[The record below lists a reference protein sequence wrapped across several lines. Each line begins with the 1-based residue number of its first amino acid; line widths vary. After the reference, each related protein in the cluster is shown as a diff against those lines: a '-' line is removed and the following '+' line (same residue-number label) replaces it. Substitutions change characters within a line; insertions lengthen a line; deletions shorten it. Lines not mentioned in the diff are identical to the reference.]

1 MEGISEHVQRKL
13 EQVFE
18 EATDLAVEAVLAGWD
33 RKTPLHFS
41 QIEAGARRLASLWS
55 CRIQEWAAREMTAE
69 APDTAACPTCG
80 EVCSLEVE
88 ARTIQST
95 DGPVPILEWKGTCT
109 RCRRDF
115 FPSAR
120 SAGAGQP
127 RTDTG
132 DGSADRACGV
142 GDAIQQASGAGA
154 EACRRKCHLAEH
166 DPARDLSGRHG
177 TGGVAGRRR
186 GSRAGRGS

>member
-1 MEGISEHVQRKL
+1 MEGIPEHVQRKL

-18 EATDLAVEAVLAGWD
+18 DATDLAVETVLAGWD
-33 RKTPLHFS
+33 RKTPLH
-41 QIEAGARRLASLWS
+41 IEAGARRLAGLWS
-55 CRIQEWAAREMTAE
+55 CHIQEWAAREMTAQT
-69 APDTAACPTCG
+69 PDTAACPSCG
-80 EVCSLEVE
+80 AACSLELE

-120 SAGAGQP
+120 SAGTGQP
-127 RTDTG
+127 RTDAG

-142 GDAIQQASGAGA
+142 GDAIQQARGAGA
-154 EACRRKCHLAEH
+154 ETRRRKCRLAEH
-166 DPARDLSGRHG
+166 DPAGDTSGRPG
-177 TGGVAGRRR
+177 TGGIAGRRR
-186 GSRAGRGS
+186 SSGAGPGS